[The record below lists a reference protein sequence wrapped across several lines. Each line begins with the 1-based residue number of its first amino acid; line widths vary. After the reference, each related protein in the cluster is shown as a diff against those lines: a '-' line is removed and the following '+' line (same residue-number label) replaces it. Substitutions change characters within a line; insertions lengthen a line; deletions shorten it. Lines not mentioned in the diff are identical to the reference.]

1 MEVFLNVGAGV
12 GIRILALVLLT
23 VLFWPVQAD
32 PSKGCCQRLFAGNT
46 KGDSIISQLSPPGTV
61 CRQLEWPFCQ
71 MGFDPLLSF

>member
-32 PSKGCCQRLFAGNT
+32 LQRAVANVCSQATRRGIPSSPSSLLHVLFA
-46 KGDSIISQLSPPGTV
+46 DS
-61 CRQLEWPFCQ
+61 
-71 MGFDPLLSF
+71 